1 MLIFT
6 YCLYNCVNQLYN
18 YMKKILLLLCASL
31 SFSALYAQAPTPLY
45 GASKYGNTLFKM
57 DTTGGGMAVMST
69 VSLTAPYAIYGV
81 YGLALDPTTDI
92 MYILYENSAP
102 YNRRLG
108 TVDVLTGAISDIG
121 DAGDMADIEFGPD
134 GTLYGTEDSWNYTF
148 DFMSINKVTAAATF
162 LLGHTTAYPGAG
174 ICYDPFNN
182 KMLKFDRIDIAS
194 INLGTMVETNETPI
208 SNPGS
213 DVNASVVYSP
223 TKAMT
228 VRWGSIY
235 SFNTSTKVFSYV
247 GSAPGGS
254 LHALAFGKQPCEEI
268 DIVASTTELCEGD
281 PVNLDAT
288 AIGTITWDG
297 GITDGVDFIPGPP
310 GVYHYTPTSDSE
322 DDCES
327 DGIDI
332 TVIGL
337 PTVIAGSGDLNYCV
351 GETVTLSTAG
361 DADLYVWNDGDVLD
375 LNPPVG
381 TTTYDLTGYYVGG
394 GCAGEAST
402 SVTITMHELPVIT
415 ASVDEDLICL
425 GNEVTFT
432 GAGGVGYWWD
442 VLGVFDGEPYMPNAL
457 GITTYTVT
465 GTDEFEC
472 SNTATVDVE
481 VVDGIT
487 ITATATDEIAGA
499 DGTLDITISGGAPTF
514 SFDWDND
521 GTGDFDDTEDLTG
534 LTAGFYTVVVQS
546 TAGCSET
553 KTYRVDSQLGVE
565 ETENATISV
574 YPNPTQELVNI
585 EFNGTFQFEIVT
597 INGEIVQTGTATDK
611 KVVSLKDYADGIYFV
626 NVRSD
631 VNATTFKVVKK

>member
-1 MLIFT
+1 
-6 YCLYNCVNQLYN
+6 
-18 YMKKILLLLCASL
+18 MKKILLLLCASV
-31 SFSALYAQAPTPLY
+31 SFAGLYAQAPTPLY
-45 GASKYGNTLFKM
+45 GAAKYGNTLYKM
-57 DTTGGGMAVMST
+57 DTTGGGMAVMSMIPM
-69 VSLTAPYAIYGV
+69 TAPYYIYGT

-92 MYILYENSAP
+92 MYVLYESSGAP

-108 TVDVLTGAISDIG
+108 TLDVLTGSITDIG

-134 GTLYGTEDSWNYTF
+134 GTLYGTENSWNYTF

-162 LLGHTTAYPGAG
+162 LLGHTNSYPGAG

-213 DVNASVVYSP
+213 DVNACVVYSP
-223 TKAMT
+223 TKAIT
-228 VRWGSIY
+228 VRWGTIY
-235 SFNTSTKVFSYV
+235 SFNTSTKVFTYV
-247 GSAPGGS
+247 GGSPGYF
-254 LHALAFGKQPCEEI
+254 HALAFGKQPCEAI

-281 PVNLDAT
+281 PVNLSASGLG
-288 AIGTITWDG
+288 AITWDG

-337 PTVIAGSGDLNYCV
+337 PTVLAGSGDLNYCV
-351 GETVTLSTAG
+351 GETVTLSSAG
-361 DADLYVWNDGDVLD
+361 DADLYVWNDGDALD
-375 LNPPVG
+375 LTPPVG

-394 GCAGEAST
+394 GCEGESSA
-402 SVTITMHELPVIT
+402 SVTITMHDLPVIT
-415 ASVDEDLICL
+415 ASADEDLICI

-442 VLGVFDGEPYMPNAL
+442 VLGVFDGEPYAPNAI
-457 GITTYTVT
+457 GISTYTVT
-465 GTDEFEC
+465 GTDVNGC
-472 SNTATVDVE
+472 SNTASVDVE
-481 VVDGIT
+481 VVDVISIT
-487 ITATATDEIAGA
+487 YDVTDDIGVFSGA
-499 DGTLDITISGGAPTF
+499 IDITVTGGVAPYL
-514 SFDWDND
+514 FDWSND

-534 LTAGFYTVVVQS
+534 LTDGWFIVVVNGS
-546 TAGCSET
+546 TGCSATAEI
-553 KTYRVDSQLGVE
+553 RVGNQLGIDDVNE
-565 ETENATISV
+565 SNFMV

-585 EFNGTFQFEIVT
+585 ELKGNFQFEIVT
-597 INGEIVQTGTATDK
+597 INGEIIQTGTATDK

-631 VNATTFKVVKK
+631 VNTTTFKVVKK